1 MTINEWFNNDGSYED
16 GILLYRALPNH
27 NKNQLRIFLLKENFH
42 NKTKLRY
49 ELQKNLQ
56 PTLKKSAK
64 TTPIVVPVAPAL
76 LETESKYY
84 RKVFIKDLPIA
95 LHSHYIQ
102 QKNDYNLACSLKLQL
117 NKISIT
123 HDKAGTVVFDDE
135 GHYVLKELTPFDKQK
150 ALKFSLE
157 IMQLFKSINKT
168 WEIID
173 FYLDHG
179 RILET
184 KTTNFAAFSET
195 KIILIRNSRS
205 SSKTRAN
212 AKLDTFLTQRKTTA
226 LKSFAIKLDIKIAKK
241 QEHILQLKD
250 DIITLDRLIHN
261 NRNK

>member
-1 MTINEWFNNDGSYED
+1 MTINNWFHKNGSYED

-27 NKNQLRIFLLKENFH
+27 NKNQLRIFLLKENFQ
-42 NKTKLRY
+42 NKIKLRY

-56 PTLKKSAK
+56 PTLNVSAK
-64 TTPIVVPVAPAL
+64 STPIVVAAAPAP

-84 RKVFIKDLPIA
+84 RRVFLKDLPIA
-95 LHSHYIQ
+95 LHKDYIQ

-123 HDKAGTVVFDDE
+123 YNKAGEAVFDDE
-135 GHYVLKELTPFDKQK
+135 ENYVLKELTPFDKQK

-168 WEIID
+168 WEVID

-184 KTTNFAAFSET
+184 KTTNFSAFSET
-195 KIILIRNSRS
+195 KLLLTRNSRAS
-205 SSKTRAN
+205 SLTRAN
-212 AKLDTFLTQRKTTA
+212 SKLDTFLTQRKTTA

-250 DIITLDRLIHN
+250 DIVALDRLIHN
-261 NRNK
+261 NRNR